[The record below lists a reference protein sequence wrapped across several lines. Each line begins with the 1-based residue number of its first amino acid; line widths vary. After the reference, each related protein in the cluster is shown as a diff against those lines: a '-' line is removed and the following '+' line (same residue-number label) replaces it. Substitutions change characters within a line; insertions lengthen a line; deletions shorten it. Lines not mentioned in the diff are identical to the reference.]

1 LNNKAMNFQKFI
13 RIGRFDLIFSKFLI
27 SFKIDFSFKSAVDKE
42 FCPGSGRVGKSNP
55 NLNY

>member
-1 LNNKAMNFQKFI
+1 MNFQKFI